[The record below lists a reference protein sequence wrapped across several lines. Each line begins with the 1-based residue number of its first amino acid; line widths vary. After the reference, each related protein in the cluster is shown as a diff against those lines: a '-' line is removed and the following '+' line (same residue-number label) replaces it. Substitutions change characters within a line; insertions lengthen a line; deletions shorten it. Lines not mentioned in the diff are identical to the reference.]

1 MGRATFSFFY
11 LQPILTV
18 MLILCY
24 RYLYIYM
31 NLYVQ
36 TVYHINTWMC
46 MYSVG
51 DAENVQIFSYLPL
64 SVVKSLLQQLL
75 VQQLLFFTLSC
86 DKLVSTAPL
95 YATVTS
101 LNVTSFRALICSHH
115 IRNNSSS
122 ETWNVYRTALC
133 AKSWH

>member
-1 MGRATFSFFY
+1 
-11 LQPILTV
+11 
-18 MLILCY
+18 
-24 RYLYIYM
+24 
-31 NLYVQ
+31 
-36 TVYHINTWMC
+36 MC

-101 LNVTSFRALICSHH
+101 LNVTSFRALCSHH

-122 ETWNVYRTALC
+122 ET
-133 AKSWH
+133 